1 MRKLLFIIA
10 FIALTV
16 GANAQGVTIFTEFP
30 YITIQDWAKIGGI
43 ITLES
48 GNTISNLSIDD
59 ITYTGRFGSSY
70 YQFLTDI
77 ATMDRQH
84 IISGTAKMTGD
95 DPFNTKTQ
103 MQGGFFGIQLG
114 EGLAISEERKLY
126 GSENKA
132 TLDRDMS
139 NVASFIIGSFD
150 KVSIRKTTVFAGTA
164 VANMT
169 LLGRDNTA
177 TIAQGYNY
185 YAEKSAAGFTA
196 SSILGTAANTWDY
209 GLDLSNSTLSTADF
223 KLQNGTLFKNSSADL
238 LTITEAT
245 VDIDGASTASS
256 YTSDGTITA
265 TDSLLMA
272 DVAYDATTWN
282 GSFGAASKNA
292 LRDKIETMGGS
303 TDSTFNNIIA
313 YDTLTIGYAVPNET
327 LPVFEMKG
335 DADDDAEDVTE
346 VFTITLDPNID
357 PTKSQWVITSTQ
369 GAGYNFDKDI
379 YFAAGA
385 AEISAIS
392 DFTVVSDNDLI
403 LQGDELNFNQQSD
416 VATGSPFDFD
426 QNKTEYELTGSSEQA
441 VMSIQGNINKSSGD
455 YIGILLDV
463 LETAITGSN
472 DELMALRTGGVDK
485 FTISNTGVVGLLN
498 GAILDNTE
506 TDTLEITETV
516 VKISGDSY
524 VTGSQTAYGS
534 MYQADAA
541 NAIAT
546 TTQNLWVI
554 VDGFTGDNENDCT
567 FAADTI
573 LISRT
578 AVYEITVT
586 ASFSG
591 DAGDIFECAIAVN
604 GAVDATHKF
613 ERKTANNDTGSASI
627 VGTYSLTANDGIS
640 LWLRNTDATPGA
652 CTIEQCNVVV
662 RKL

>member
-1 MRKLLFIIA
+1 MRKLLILIA
-10 FIALTV
+10 FIVLTV
-16 GANAQGVTIFTEFP
+16 GISAQNKQATIYTEYPYIMVNDWATITGALAAGNTTLTGYLLFPDPGTSVNSFLTQWQADNTTTIQTASLQTIFGANP
-30 YITIQDWAKIGGI
+30 YFELKAPDNSGTATSIAKFY
-43 ITLES
+43 
-48 GNTISNLSIDD
+48 DD
-59 ITYTGRFGSSY
+59 N
-70 YQFLTDI
+70 
-77 ATMDRQH
+77 MM
-84 IISGTAKMTGD
+84 ISGT
-95 DPFNTKTQ
+95 
-103 MQGGFFGIQLG
+103 
-114 EGLAISEERKLY
+114 IS
-126 GSENKA
+126 G
-132 TLDRDMS
+132 
-139 NVASFIIGSFD
+139 
-150 KVSIRKTTVFAGTA
+150 
-164 VANMT
+164 
-169 LLGRDNTA
+169 
-177 TIAQGYNY
+177 
-185 YAEKSAAGFTA
+185 
-196 SSILGTAANTWDY
+196 
-209 GLDLSNSTLSTADF
+209 
-223 KLQNGTLFKNSSADL
+223 
-238 LTITEAT
+238 
-245 VDIDGASTASS
+245 
-256 YTSDGTITA
+256 

-272 DVAYDATTWN
+272 DVAYNATTWN
-282 GSFGAASKNA
+282 GSFGAATKNA

-303 TDSTFNNIIA
+303 ADSTFNNIIA
-313 YDTLTIGYAVPNET
+313 YDTLTIGYAVPDET